1 MIKVLVRGA
10 GDLASGVAV
19 AFHRSGFQVLMTEV
33 PEPTVIRRSVS
44 FASCIFDGETEIEGV
59 RAARVE
65 SHNYQEVLNS
75 GRIGV
80 MVDPEACI
88 IRDFKPMILVDAI
101 LAKKNLGTS
110 ISYAPVVIAAGPGFE
125 AGRDCHLVIETK
137 RGHHLGRPIE
147 DGSAEA
153 NSGIPGIIAGRGLER
168 VLYSPVGGVV
178 SHLKEIGDIVGEG
191 EPVLTVSGVPVASA
205 FRGVLRGLIQE
216 GMTVPAGMKIGDVDP
231 RLEKSF
237 CFSISEKAM
246 AVGRGALE
254 GALMLG
260 RRNNLFGVVAFE

>member
-10 GDLASGVAV
+10 GDLASGVAI

-33 PEPTVIRRSVS
+33 LEPTVIRRSVS

-65 SHNYQEVLNS
+65 GHNYQEVLNS

-80 MVDPEACI
+80 MVDPEAGI
-88 IRDFKPMILVDAI
+88 IRDFNPII
-101 LAKKNLGTS
+101 LAIKNLGTS
-110 ISYAPVVIAAGPGFE
+110 ISDAPVVIAAGPGFE

-147 DGSAEA
+147 HGTAEA

-168 VLYSPVGGVV
+168 VLYSPVGGIV